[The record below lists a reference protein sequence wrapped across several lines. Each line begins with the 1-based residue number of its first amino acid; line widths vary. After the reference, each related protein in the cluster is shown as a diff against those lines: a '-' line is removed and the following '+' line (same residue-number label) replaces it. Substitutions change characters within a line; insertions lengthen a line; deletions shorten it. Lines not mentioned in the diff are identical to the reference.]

1 MRHGGKRGFLGKQQ
15 RPTPSLLF
23 LLRGKDRGRDRRYL
37 FLGRSQR
44 DVRRRVQ
51 VVSERPDLLSV
62 PAVHSL
68 RHWSSA
74 ASYRRS
80 SHKNV
85 FWFTSQCLIW
95 CSLVC
100 KNTAAKTES
109 ALTQTHEWRAEHM
122 KLHQVTGFYC
132 RNPEVYGGTQP
143 AAQFY
148 IKLCEKT
155 TTTIWIWNS
164 DLKLHLQPD
173 LRTSFLPNGDKLPDV
188 RNRSAAALS
197 PERFLLCRCE
207 PPTKVLWQSRTWR
220 RGRGQTP
227 NPTSHCQSHCIVGR
241 ERFSVCRSL
250 GAPKCFLKTVTSI
263 NTAPFWLL
271 LRLYH
276 LYFRVFHSWVF
287 PSPAVWMKDSSLHL
301 SNYQHHLDLVHM
313 RSNWSL

>member
-132 RNPEVYGGTQP
+132 RNIQKKPQQTFMEE
-143 AAQFY
+143 
-148 IKLCEKT
+148 L
-155 TTTIWIWNS
+155 
-164 DLKLHLQPD
+164 DL
-173 LRTSFLPNGDKLPDV
+173 LP
-188 RNRSAAALS
+188 
-197 PERFLLCRCE
+197 
-207 PPTKVLWQSRTWR
+207 
-220 RGRGQTP
+220 
-227 NPTSHCQSHCIVGR
+227 
-241 ERFSVCRSL
+241 
-250 GAPKCFLKTVTSI
+250 
-263 NTAPFWLL
+263 
-271 LRLYH
+271 
-276 LYFRVFHSWVF
+276 
-287 PSPAVWMKDSSLHL
+287 SST
-301 SNYQHHLDLVHM
+301 SNYVRKQQPPSGFEI
-313 RSNWSL
+313 RT